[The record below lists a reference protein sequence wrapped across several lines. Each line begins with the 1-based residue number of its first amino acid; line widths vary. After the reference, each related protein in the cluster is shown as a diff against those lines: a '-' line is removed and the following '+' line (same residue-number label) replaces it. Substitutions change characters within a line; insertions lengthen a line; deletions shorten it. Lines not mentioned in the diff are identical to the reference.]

1 MKWILNYR
9 KVFLVF
15 SIIGTLFFVYSLKDL
30 FIEFSF
36 DQFYPDEEPE
46 SIYYKEFKKRFTDDQ
61 SQMISIAI
69 KAPKGDVYN
78 LEFLQKVDTL
88 FEKISQLRHID
99 SSILGTRSTY
109 LKRSGM
115 DYKNIPFL
123 RFDSEEDVLA
133 SKEKLKSDTAFVGMM
148 VTKNNQYICAHL
160 ITSDK
165 AFTTSAKDTLS
176 GQLDSLLKTS
186 GFEYYITG
194 MIYIR
199 AQYTHILKYEAITF
213 TTISV
218 ALMVILLGFVFRNFW
233 IVFIALITVFIGE
246 IWTYGFMASMGQS
259 INLIT
264 NLLIPIILVVGVS
277 DILHISTKYLAEL
290 KEGHS
295 PEEAMTITLNEI
307 GFATFI
313 TCITTATGFAS
324 LALSDMTFMKPVMNF
339 LHIHYLFGEDIPP
352 FRTFGLYGSFGVV
365 ITYLIS
371 ITLIPNILMRIP
383 PEKLMST
390 RSIEGS
396 GRWAGILMKFHDI
409 SITKWKIVVPIFLLV
424 MGISYYG
431 ILKIPVNIHLFEELR
446 AGDPVLTNL
455 AFFEKNVFGVR
466 AFDMEIKTKGD
477 HKITDREV
485 LLEMEKIQSFM
496 QKDTSFR
503 LFLSP
508 VTFLKAANYVY
519 HFNRPQYFALPDSQ
533 SQINEIMDFAENQSE
548 GNYLVHILTEDRKS
562 GRISAR
568 AADLGS
574 EVHKQKMADLEAYMK
589 QNCNL
594 ELFSYQFTGYGYLTE
609 HSLGYLRDNLMN
621 GLIIDFLVIG
631 LVMGLVFRS
640 FRMIVLAMI
649 PNLIP
654 LMVTAGLMGFLGIT
668 LTASTAIIFV
678 VVFGIAVDDTLHFM
692 SHYKMEIDRGIPK
705 RKAITDTMLG
715 TGKAMILTS
724 IILLAGF
731 GVLTTS
737 SFGGTYSMGVFSLVT
752 IIFAVF
758 TDLLLAPFMLYYFGP
773 EKKQED
779 KD

>member
-9 KVFLVF
+9 KVFLIF
-15 SIIGTLFFVYSLKDL
+15 TILGTLFFVYSLKDL

-46 SIYYKEFKKRFTDDQ
+46 SIYYKSFKERYSDDQ
-61 SQMISIAI
+61 SYMISIAV
-69 KAPKGDVYN
+69 KSPKNDVFDAN
-78 LEFLQKVDTL
+78 FLQKVDTL
-88 FEKISQLRHID
+88 FQSIAALPNLD
-99 SSILGTRSTY
+99 SCILGTRSTY

-115 DYKNIPFL
+115 DYKNIPYL
-123 RFDSEEDVLA
+123 NFDTEEDVLEA
-133 SKEKLKSDTAFVGMM
+133 KEKLKDDTAFVGMM
-148 VTKNNQYICAHL
+148 VTKNHKYICAHL
-160 ITSDK
+160 ITSQK
-165 AFTTSAKDTLS
+165 VFSTNAKDTLS
-176 GQLDSLLKTS
+176 GQLDSLLKSS

-194 MIYIR
+194 MTYIR
-199 AQYTHILKYEAITF
+199 AQYTSKLRYEAITF
-213 TTISV
+213 TAIGV
-218 ALMVILLGFVFRNFW
+218 GLMVILLALVFRNVW
-233 IVFIALITVFIGE
+233 IVVITLITVFVGE
-246 IWTYGFMASMGQS
+246 VWTYGFMASMGQS

-290 KEGHS
+290 KAGHS

-324 LALSDMTFMKPVMNF
+324 LALSDMTFMKPVMKF
-339 LHIHYLFGEDIPP
+339 LHISYLFGEDIPP
-352 FRTFGLYGSFGVV
+352 FRIFGLYGSFGVF
-365 ITYLIS
+365 ITYIIS
-371 ITLIPNILMRIP
+371 ITLIPNILMQIP

-396 GRWAGILMKFHDI
+396 GRWTGILMKFHDI
-409 SITKWKIVVPIFLLV
+409 SINKWKFVVPIFILILGV
-424 MGISYYG
+424 SYYG
-431 ILKIPVNIHLFEELR
+431 ILQIPVNIHLFEELR
-446 AGDPVLTNL
+446 AGDPVLKNL

-466 AFDMEIKTKGD
+466 SFDMEIKTKGD
-477 HKITDREV
+477 HKITDKDV
-485 LLEMEKIQSFM
+485 LTEMDKIQSFM
-496 QKDTSFR
+496 QKDTNFR

-508 VTFLKAANYVY
+508 VTFIKAANYVY
-519 HFNRPQYFALPDSQ
+519 HFNRPKYFAIPDSQ
-533 SQINEIMDFAENQSE
+533 SQIAEIMDFAENEAE
-548 GNYLVHILTEDRKS
+548 GNYLSHILTEDRKS

-574 EVHKQKMADLEAYMK
+574 EVHKQKMAELEAYMK
-589 QNCNL
+589 QNCNMQ
-594 ELFSYQFTGYGYLTE
+594 LFTYQFTGYGYLTE

-640 FRMIVLAMI
+640 FRMIILAMI

-654 LMVTAGLMGFLGIT
+654 LMVTAGLMGFMGIT

-724 IILLAGF
+724 VILLSGF

-737 SFGGTYSMGVFSLVT
+737 SFGGTYSMGVFSLIT

-758 TDLLLAPFMLYYFGP
+758 TDLFLAPFMLYYFGP
-773 EKKQED
+773 EKSD
-779 KD
+779 K